1 MDPADSPMTRSLET
15 LRTTFRGRFE
25 GADTEQA
32 LRNENAKILGKKGE
46 LTAILRQM
54 GEVPATE
61 RKAVGEL
68 VNALRKDVE
77 TAFNER
83 LGAIERGRRDAE
95 LNAPPFD
102 LTLPAR
108 LQGPLGH
115 AHPISIVRDEI
126 VDVLVSL
133 GFAVHDGPEVEV
145 EENNFGKLGY
155 PPDHP
160 ATDMQDTFWVDV
172 RRSTDAT
179 AAAAD
184 GASPGAAP
192 ATAAD
197 GASPGAAPATA
208 PALLRSHTS
217 NIQVRAMVGR
227 APPMAFIA
235 PGTVYRRDDDATHSP
250 MFHQI
255 ECFLVDRNVTMAHLK
270 GVLAEFA
277 ERFFG
282 PGTPI
287 RLRPSY
293 FPFVEPG
300 AEVDVGCPFCKRAD
314 GTRAGCGVCKRTGWI
329 ENPRLRDDPPGRLR
343 ELRHRSRAVDGL
355 RVRHGARARRR
366 GALRHSRHA
375 LALRERS
382 PISRPVL
389 IRPTPIR
396 VTRSPHTCR

>member
-1 MDPADSPMTRSLET
+1 MSATDSSTTDVTGITRALEA
-15 LRTTFRGRFE
+15 LRATFRSRFE
-25 GADTEQA
+25 AATTEQS
-32 LRNENAKILGKKGE
+32 LRDENAKILGKKGE
-46 LTAILRQM
+46 LTAILKQM
-54 GEVPATE
+54 SAVPAAE

-68 VNALRKDVE
+68 VNALKRDVE
-77 TAFNER
+77 SAFDDR
-83 LGAIERGRRDAE
+83 LGAIARGRRDAE

-108 LQGPLGH
+108 VPGQLGH

-133 GFAVHDGPEVEV
+133 GFAVHDGPEVEL

-172 RRSTDAT
+172 RRKADAT
-179 AAAAD
+179 EVAPLS
-184 GASPGAAP
+184 GAGLAP
-192 ATAAD
+192 T
-197 GASPGAAPATA
+197 
-208 PALLRSHTS
+208 LLRSHTS
-217 NIQVRAMVGR
+217 NIQVRAMMGHK
-227 APPMAFIA
+227 PPMAFIA
-235 PGTVYRRDDDATHSP
+235 PGTTYRRDDDATHSP

-255 ECFLVDRNVTMAHLK
+255 ECFLIDRNVTMAHLK

-282 PGTPI
+282 AGTPI

-314 GTRAGCGVCKRTGWI
+314 GSRAGCSVCKRTGWI
-329 ENPRLRDDPPGRLR
+329 EILGCGMIHPAVFESCGVDPEQWTGFAFGMGLERVAVVRYGIPDMRLLFENDPRF
-343 ELRHRSRAVDGL
+343 
-355 RVRHGARARRR
+355 
-366 GALRHSRHA
+366 
-375 LALRERS
+375 LAQF
-382 PISRPVL
+382 
-389 IRPTPIR
+389 
-396 VTRSPHTCR
+396 